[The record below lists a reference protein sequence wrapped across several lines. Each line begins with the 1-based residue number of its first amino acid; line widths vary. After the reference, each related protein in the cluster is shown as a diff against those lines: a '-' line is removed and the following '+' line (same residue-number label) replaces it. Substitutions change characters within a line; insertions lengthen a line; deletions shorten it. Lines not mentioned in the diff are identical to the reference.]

1 MGFLQ
6 CQKCGGYYELQHNE
20 NPEDFSN
27 ECVCGG
33 NLEYTKNI
41 ETSHEP
47 TMLNCPKCLTN
58 IMENTEYC
66 HECGYKLYKDD
77 LVDHP
82 IIEDDLN
89 RNPNLLKFNSTMK
102 NSGILTIGLG
112 GIYAFINPLAG
123 LYTILLGVVLL
134 SVKKVFI
141 LLLFQSLLII
151 FGLFNASYGNNIG
164 YLQILLSLTFLFS
177 WNKYRKLD
185 MID

>member
-141 LLLFQSLLII
+141 LLLFGSLLII
-151 FGLFNASYGNNIG
+151 FGLFNASYGNNWLSSNIIVFN
-164 YLQILLSLTFLFS
+164 LFILLE
-177 WNKYRKLD
+177 
-185 MID
+185 